1 MNQEQNNVSI
11 DATTSNQQVSEQSLR
26 DVNQELREY
35 YLRQL
40 RQMCPT
46 MSLDDKSDNSRLLI
60 LKRRTERLVEML
72 TLFEHSWTEE
82 IPALQKACMTYLAT
96 EILPRKERQ
105 RVIDA
110 WSEWSDFQFQ
120 LARYR
125 GLLTQFLQYH
135 HRIGNELE
143 SLLSQA
149 DARASSETQETTEKG
164 GE

>member
-1 MNQEQNNVSI
+1 MENQ
-11 DATTSNQQVSEQSLR
+11 D
-26 DVNQELREY
+26 LREY

-40 RQMCPT
+40 RLMCPT
-46 MSLDDKSDNSRLLI
+46 MSTDKSDNARLAI
-60 LKRRTERLVEML
+60 LKQRTERLVEML

-149 DARASSETQETTEKG
+149 DAGASSETQETTEKG